1 MGTVERQSMTRL
13 PRRPHQAR
21 GEPGPAR
28 DQLRRTVAIIRSAE
42 WQTGPTRR
50 AIAIDIAL
58 AAVATVALLVTIN
71 YTLHNTGRAQPSGF
85 PGYSAGENPWPNLLF
100 AVLTTAPLAIR
111 RLRPLTA
118 FWVILAAAL
127 IAPSTANN
135 WVTFIAVM
143 LAAYSAVVHSPFR
156 RAAVFSVFAA
166 GILIAVA
173 FPDAAP
179 ALPGRYTALL
189 VLIPVVLAGN
199 AMDLWR
205 SRAGDSQARL
215 LRLQAEQEAATRRAL
230 ELERARIASELH
242 DVVTHNVSVMIVQAG
257 AARQVLAGSPGEARA
272 ALLAVE
278 SSGRE
283 AMAELRHL
291 LGLLSPLS
299 PSPPP
304 DDGTGAD
311 TDGTRGGEELRP
323 QPGLEQLQALIGRVT
338 AAGLPVELHAG
349 DVPQGLPPGVDLTA
363 FRVIQE
369 ALTNV
374 IKHAGKPRTSVSI
387 GYRDGGLVVE
397 VADAGQPA
405 GTAGPAVPGAG
416 RGLLGL
422 RERTALYGGELD
434 AGPRPGGGWLLRARI
449 PVDPPPARG
458 PGLAPTAF
466 ASPAPAAERR

>member
-1 MGTVERQSMTRL
+1 MDMT
-13 PRRPHQAR
+13 
-21 GEPGPAR
+21 
-28 DQLRRTVAIIRSAE
+28 
-42 WQTGPTRR
+42 
-50 AIAIDIAL
+50 L
-58 AAVATVALLVTIN
+58 AAVATVALLTTIN
-71 YTLHNTGRAQPSGF
+71 YTLNHTGTAQPSGF

-100 AVLTTAPLAIR
+100 AVLTTAPLAMR
-111 RLRPLTA
+111 RLWPLTA
-118 FWVILAAAL
+118 FWVILAATL
-127 IAPSTANN
+127 VAPYTANN
-135 WVTFIAVM
+135 WVTFIAVV

-156 RAAVFSVFAA
+156 RAAIISVFAA

-199 AMDLWR
+199 AMHLWR
-205 SRAGDSQARL
+205 RRAGDSQARL

-230 ELERARIASELH
+230 GLERARIARELH

-257 AARQVLAGSPGEARA
+257 AARQVLAAAPGEARA

-291 LGLLSPLS
+291 LGLLSPS
-299 PSPPP
+299 PQPE
-304 DDGTGAD
+304 DGAGAD
-311 TDGTRGGEELRP
+311 PGSTQAGQELRP
-323 QPGLEQLQALIGRVT
+323 QPGLGQLQALIGRV
-338 AAGLPVELHAG
+338 AATGLPVELHAG
-349 DVPQGLPPGVDLTA
+349 EVPHGLPPGVDLTA

-374 IKHAGKPRTSVSI
+374 LKHAGKPRTSVNI
-387 GYRDGGLVVE
+387 DYRDGDLVVD
-397 VADAGQPA
+397 VADAGQLA

-422 RERTALYGGELD
+422 RERTALYGGQLD

-449 PVDPPPARG
+449 PVGPPPASTPG
-458 PGLAPTAF
+458 PAPAAS

>member
-1 MGTVERQSMTRL
+1 MRRL
-13 PRRPHQAR
+13 RRRLHV
-21 GEPGPAR
+21 AR
-28 DQLRRTVAIIRSAE
+28 DRPGQAQDRVWRAVDFVRSAE
-42 WQTGPTRR
+42 QRTSPTRR
-50 AIAIDIAL
+50 AIAMDIAL
-58 AAVATVALLVTIN
+58 AAAATVALLVTIN
-71 YTLHNTGRAQPSGF
+71 YTLYNTGTAQPSGF

-100 AVLTTAPLAIR
+100 AVLTTAPLAMR

-127 IAPSTANN
+127 VAPYTANN
-135 WVTFIAVM
+135 WITFIAVV

-156 RAAVFSVFAA
+156 RAAIVSVLAA

-199 AMDLWR
+199 AMHLWR
-205 SRAGDSQARL
+205 RRAGDSQDRL
-215 LRLQAEQEAATRRAL
+215 LRLQADQEAATRRAVG
-230 ELERARIASELH
+230 LERARIASELH

-257 AARQVLAGSPGEARA
+257 AARQVLAGAPGEARA

-291 LGLLSPLS
+291 LGLLSPSL
-299 PSPPP
+299 PLE
-304 DDGTGAD
+304 DGAGAYAGD
-311 TDGTRGGEELRP
+311 AQASQELRP
-323 QPGLEQLQALIGRVT
+323 QPGLGQLQTLIGRVA

-349 DVPQGLPPGVDLTA
+349 DVPQGLPPGLDLTA

-374 IKHAGKPRTSVSI
+374 LKHAGKPRTSVSI
-387 GYRDGGLVVE
+387 DYQDGDLVVE

-405 GTAGPAVPGAG
+405 GTARPAVTGAG

-434 AGPRPGGGWLLRARI
+434 AGPRPGGGWLVRARI
-449 PVDPPPARG
+449 PVSPPPAWT
-458 PGLAPTAF
+458 PG
-466 ASPAPAAERR
+466 PAPAAVERR